1 MTSVDREQQVELR
14 QNMVSVYVRLLGEGV
29 EVYRPVPASM
39 VSTSTFVLYGKDIYD
54 PKDEDWEFPPGSL
67 VNVETKI
74 LDGES
79 VLVAVSRT

>member
-1 MTSVDREQQVELR
+1 
-14 QNMVSVYVRLLGEGV
+14 MVSVYVRLLGEGV

-39 VSTSTFVLYGKDIYD
+39 VSTSTFVLDGEDIYD